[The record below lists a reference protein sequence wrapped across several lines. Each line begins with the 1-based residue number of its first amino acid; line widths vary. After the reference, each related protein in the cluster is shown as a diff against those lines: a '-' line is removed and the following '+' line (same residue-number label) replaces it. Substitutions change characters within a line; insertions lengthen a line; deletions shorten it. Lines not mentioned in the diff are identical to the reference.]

1 MGKFYEELSRELSLY
16 VRQLAWLGT
25 APKPRSAKQI
35 KPDTDAEPLTRL
47 QRMAIDDLA
56 PDFPTIRTPWV
67 IDWLMEVG
75 PTDPGA
81 MGAVPISWA
90 TIGQWQHCMCL
101 DLPPWQ
107 ARLLRRLSMEFVA
120 ETVRAREPDCPP
132 PWTATSVLN
141 RDEVSRKVTNAFRAL
156 MMSKEPST

>member
-1 MGKFYEELSRELSLY
+1 M
-16 VRQLAWLGT
+16 RQLAWLGT
-25 APKPRSAKQI
+25 APKPRTGKTP
-35 KPDTDAEPLTRL
+35 KPDPESEPLTRL
-47 QRMAIDDLA
+47 QRMAIDDLT
-56 PDFPTIRTPWV
+56 PDFPPIRTPWV

-90 TIGQWQHCMCL
+90 TISQWQHCMGL
-101 DLPPWQ
+101 DLPPWLV
-107 ARLLRRLSMEFVA
+107 RLLRRLSVEFVA

-141 RDEVSRKVTNAFRAL
+141 RNEVSRKVANAFRAL

>member
-1 MGKFYEELSRELSLY
+1 
-16 VRQLAWLGT
+16 
-25 APKPRSAKQI
+25 
-35 KPDTDAEPLTRL
+35 
-47 QRMAIDDLA
+47 MAIDDLA
-56 PDFPTIRTPWV
+56 PDFPAIRTPWV

-101 DLPPWQ
+101 DLPPWL

>member
-1 MGKFYEELSRELSLY
+1 MAELPAPPTPTLTAIYSAYEARQGDGFREHLGASL
-16 VRQLAWLGT
+16 
-25 APKPRSAKQI
+25 
-35 KPDTDAEPLTRL
+35 
-47 QRMAIDDLA
+47 AIDDLT
-56 PDFPTIRTPWV
+56 PDFPPIRTPWV

-90 TIGQWQHCMCL
+90 TIGQWQHCMGL
-101 DLPPWQ
+101 DLPPWLV
-107 ARLLRRLSMEFVA
+107 RLLRRLSVEFVA

>member
-1 MGKFYEELSRELSLY
+1 LGKFYEELGGELSLY

-25 APKPRSAKQI
+25 APKPRSTKQT

-47 QRMAIDDLA
+47 QRMTIDDMA
-56 PDFPTIRTPWV
+56 PDFPPIRTPWV

-81 MGAVPISWA
+81 MSAVPITWSS
-90 TIGQWQHCMCL
+90 IEHWQHCMGH
-101 DLPPWQ
+101 DLPPWV
-107 ARLLRRLSMEFVA
+107 AKLLRRLSVEFVA

-132 PWTATSVLN
+132 PWTATSSLN
-141 RDEVSRKVTNAFRAL
+141 RDEVSRKVTNAFRA
-156 MMSKEPST
+156 MMLSKGE

>member
-1 MGKFYEELSRELSLY
+1 
-16 VRQLAWLGT
+16 
-25 APKPRSAKQI
+25 
-35 KPDTDAEPLTRL
+35 
-47 QRMAIDDLA
+47 MAIDDLA
-56 PDFPTIRTPWV
+56 PDFPPIRTPWV

-90 TIGQWQHCMCL
+90 TISQWQRCMGL
-101 DLPPWQ
+101 DLPPWLV
-107 ARLLRRLSMEFVA
+107 RLLRRLSVEFVA

-141 RDEVSRKVTNAFRAL
+141 RDEVSRKVSNAFRAL